1 MGIRQEKVARQI
13 QKDLAELMQQ
23 HRSEWM
29 SGAFVTISNVTI
41 TPDLGYVN
49 IYLSLY
55 NNANR
60 AAVLDH
66 INGQNKEIRKALAKR
81 VRHSFR
87 TIPELRF
94 YEDNTMDY
102 VEKMDDLFKKIQS
115 EDQKSNETPSDTVWM
130 FPRL

>member
-1 MGIRQEKVARQI
+1 MA
-13 QKDLAELMQQ
+13 
-23 HRSEWM
+23 
-29 SGAFVTISNVTI
+29 GAFVTISNVTI

-102 VEKMDDLFKKIQS
+102 VEKMDDLFKKIHL
-115 EDQKSNETPSDTVWM
+115 EDQKSNETPSDIE
-130 FPRL
+130 

>member
-115 EDQKSNETPSDTVWM
+115 EDQKSNETPSDTV
-130 FPRL
+130 

>member
-29 SGAFVTISNVTI
+29 AGAFVTISNVTI

-49 IYLSLY
+49 IYMSLY

-102 VEKMDDLFKKIQS
+102 VEKMDDLFKKIHS
-115 EDQKSNETPSDTVWM
+115 EDQKSNETPSDTV
-130 FPRL
+130 

>member
-1 MGIRQEKVARQI
+1 MGIRQEKVAKQI

-29 SGAFVTISNVTI
+29 AGAFVTISNVTI

-81 VRHSFR
+81 IRHSFR

-115 EDQKSNETPSDTVWM
+115 EDQKPNENPSDIG
-130 FPRL
+130 

>member
-29 SGAFVTISNVTI
+29 AGAFVTISNVTI

-102 VEKMDDLFKKIQS
+102 VEKMDDLFKKIHS
-115 EDQKSNETPSDTVWM
+115 EEQKSNETPSDTV
-130 FPRL
+130 

>member
-29 SGAFVTISNVTI
+29 AGAFVTISNVTI

-102 VEKMDDLFKKIQS
+102 VEKMDDLFKKIHS
-115 EDQKSNETPSDTVWM
+115 EDQKSNETPSDTV
-130 FPRL
+130 

>member
-29 SGAFVTISNVTI
+29 AGAFVTISNVTI

-60 AAVLDH
+60 TAVLDH

-102 VEKMDDLFKKIQS
+102 VEKMDDLFKKIHS
-115 EDQKSNETPSDTVWM
+115 EDQKSNETPSDTV
-130 FPRL
+130 

>member
-29 SGAFVTISNVTI
+29 AGAFVTISNVTV

-49 IYLSLY
+49 VYLSLY

-60 AAVLDH
+60 TAVLDH

-102 VEKMDDLFKKIQS
+102 IEKMDDLFKKIHS
-115 EDQKSNETPSDTVWM
+115 EDQKSNDTPSDIG
-130 FPRL
+130 

>member
-29 SGAFVTISNVTI
+29 AGAFVTISNVTV

-49 IYLSLY
+49 VYLSLY

-60 AAVLDH
+60 TAVLDH

-102 VEKMDDLFKKIQS
+102 VEKMDDLFKKIHS
-115 EDQKSNETPSDTVWM
+115 EDQKSNDTPSDIG
-130 FPRL
+130 

>member
-29 SGAFVTISNVTI
+29 AGAFVTISYVTI

-102 VEKMDDLFKKIQS
+102 VEKMDDLFKKIHS
-115 EDQKSNETPSDTVWM
+115 EDQKSNETPSDTV
-130 FPRL
+130 

>member
-29 SGAFVTISNVTI
+29 AGAFVTISNVTI

-66 INGQNKEIRKALAKR
+66 INGQNKEIRKALAMR

-102 VEKMDDLFKKIQS
+102 VEKMDDLFKKIHS
-115 EDQKSNETPSDTVWM
+115 EDQKSNETPSDTV
-130 FPRL
+130 